1 MQGRHVSSITAAQAA
16 FACFETPS
24 STPLIWRH
32 PCALQELLGQGFTFL
47 ATGTDVG
54 LMSEAA
60 ARNAA
65 FASKLRS
72 T

>member
-1 MQGRHVSSITAAQAA
+1 MYGQVRHASSITAAQAA
-16 FACFETPS
+16 FARLDIPRTILS
-24 STPLIWRH
+24 Q
-32 PCALQELLGQGFTFL
+32 PCVSQELLGQGFTFL